1 MDQIDKG
8 LFYILFLFLIQYLL
22 GTTIFVYCIPIWLLF
37 NFLIRSYWWLIVVGL
52 ILVVTRVGYFE
63 FYEYSVV
70 EKYYSEEVLDLS
82 FTICAEPDYRLDKVN
97 YIVCLKSNNQELS
110 GKRFLIS
117 TGLYPKYKYGDSF
130 SSAGS
135 ITEPFETDEFSYTDY
150 LKVLRV
156 VGVIE
161 LRSGLQFIDSSK
173 SFRRSLYDFKFSLL
187 NKIESE
193 LNEPYASLING
204 ILLGARKGFTDSVAN
219 MLTVTGLT
227 HIVAVSGYNVS
238 LIILFVER
246 SLFFVPRNIRF
257 YILFVLISIFAV
269 LAGLSASVVRACV
282 MGIISVMVVHYG
294 YTNNFLRAILLT
306 AFGMVLWNP
315 ASLYFDLGFQLSF
328 FATLGVVYLAKFVDF
343 EWITNKLSLRE
354 SLSLTLA
361 SQLATMPTILF
372 YFGNLSIISPLA
384 NILVAPFLPILMFL
398 GFLLL
403 IFGKIPILGS
413 VLVLITNALSYYFF
427 LILEFLTKVPLA
439 MVTLPKGSKLI
450 LLICYLVLGVVLVLR
465 GNKNV

>member
-1 MDQIDKG
+1 
-8 LFYILFLFLIQYLL
+8 LF
-22 GTTIFVYCIPIWLLF
+22 IF
-37 NFLIRSYWWLIVVGL
+37 GL
-52 ILVVTRVGYFE
+52 ILVFLRVGYFE
-63 FYEYSVV
+63 FYEYSEV
-70 EKYYSEEVLDLS
+70 EKHYSEEVLDLN
-82 FTICAEPDYRLDKVN
+82 FTICAEPDYRLEKVN
-97 YIVCLKSNNQELS
+97 YIVCLDSIITELN

-130 SSAGS
+130 LAAGS
-135 ITEPFETDEFSYTDY
+135 ITEPFETDEFAYSDY

-161 LRSGLQFIDSSK
+161 LRSGLKFIDSENSL
-173 SFRRSLYDFKFSLL
+173 RRNLYDFKFLLL
-187 NKIESE
+187 NKIESV

-204 ILLGARKGFTDSVAN
+204 LLLGARKGFTDSVTN

-257 YILFVLISIFAV
+257 YILFVLISVFAV
-269 LAGLSASVVRACV
+269 IAGLSASVVRACV

-306 AFGMVLWNP
+306 AFGMILWNP

-343 EWITNKLSLRE
+343 NWITNRMSLRE

-361 SQLATMPTILF
+361 SQLATLPTILF

-384 NILVAPFLPILMFL
+384 NVLIAPFLPILMLL
-398 GFLLL
+398 GFLLW
-403 IFGKIPILGS
+403 IFGTVPIIGTF
-413 VLVLITNALSYYFF
+413 LVLITNALSFYFF
-427 LILEFLTKVPLA
+427 LILDFLTKVPLA

-450 LLICYLVLGVVLVLR
+450 LLICYLIIAVVLVLKS
-465 GNKNV
+465 NEND